1 MRQLCMPMPTIMD
14 ASDAVSTEMPC
25 GNFIQDRGRERGKE
39 KGRGGHR
46 PSALLGRLVTNIC
59 PSHTYNF
66 LACLLLHCIVTSFLL
81 WCIKDSQLV
90 VSQNIQ
96 DLAKESQ
103 PPEPLCMTR
112 VVKFCHMFTSLKN
125 SAGEGGRE
133 GKRGILYIAH
143 PGLYGPNP
151 FSHCH
156 PPFCGRS
163 LGSFSVQIGLYTGD
177 SRDSIRWVI
186 NLWSN
191 VNVAI
196 SVTAKQMTSIVYCK
210 ISPWYIVMRRNPAI
224 SDSDSHISCYFNSLL
239 HNRH

>member
-125 SAGEGGRE
+125 SAGEGGRGRE
-133 GKRGILYIAH
+133 EFYISPTPVFMDPIHSRIAIRH
-143 PGLYGPNP
+143 
-151 FSHCH
+151 FAV
-156 PPFCGRS
+156 GRS
-163 LGSFSVQIGLYTGD
+163 ALFRFKLDYIQGT
-177 SRDSIRWVI
+177 RVI
-186 NLWSN
+186 QFDGWL
-191 VNVAI
+191 I
-196 SVTAKQMTSIVYCK
+196 YE
-210 ISPWYIVMRRNPAI
+210 VMSTWP
-224 SDSDSHISCYFNSLL
+224 YQ
-239 HNRH
+239 

>member
-1 MRQLCMPMPTIMD
+1 MRQYMPMPTIMD

-25 GNFIQDRGRERGKE
+25 GNFIQDRGRERGRE

-125 SAGEGGRE
+125 SAGEGGE
-133 GKRGILYIAH
+133 KRNFIYR
-143 PGLYGPNP
+143 
-151 FSHCH
+151 
-156 PPFCGRS
+156 PPRS
-163 LGSFSVQIGLYTGD
+163 LWTQSILALPSAILRSVARLFFGSNWIIYRGLA
-177 SRDSIRWVI
+177 W
-186 NLWSN
+186 
-191 VNVAI
+191 
-196 SVTAKQMTSIVYCK
+196 
-210 ISPWYIVMRRNPAI
+210 
-224 SDSDSHISCYFNSLL
+224 FNSMGD
-239 HNRH
+239 